1 MNRKD
6 LQTLANIRMREAKAL
21 YTAKEFSG
29 AYYLI
34 GYAVECG
41 LKACIAKKVKR
52 HDFPD
57 RQQKEKDPYT
67 HDLVRLVSLAGLK
80 ELLRLMANSDSTFQ
94 KNWDVTIRWTEQSRY
109 SVFEQPEAK
118 RLMDAIMER
127 QHGVMP
133 WVKQHW

>member
-21 YTAKEFSG
+21 YRAGEFSG
-29 AYYLI
+29 AYYLV

-67 HDLVRLVSLAGLK
+67 HDLVRLISLAGLK
-80 ELLRLMANSDSTFQ
+80 ESLRLMASSDITFQ

-109 SVFEQPEAK
+109 SVFEQPESK

-127 QHGVMP
+127 HHGVMP
-133 WVKQHW
+133 WVKRHW